1 MKEHIYI
8 LDDHPMIAEG
18 TAQLLMTDERYQVTI
33 GKHYSELYNFIESN
47 PISLLIIDYELQ
59 DKTALDLLPYL
70 QKKIPQTPVL
80 VYTMHT
86 EFWIIKL
93 LIKKEVAGIVSKND
107 NTSEIKKAIESILL
121 TKNKYYSPTALN
133 IVLSLVGDHSA
144 TDSIAYTPSPREKE
158 IINMLSCGYT
168 SEEIAQKL
176 NLSKSTMIQ

>member
-1 MKEHIYI
+1 
-8 LDDHPMIAEG
+8 
-18 TAQLLMTDERYQVTI
+18 
-33 GKHYSELYNFIESN
+33 
-47 PISLLIIDYELQ
+47 
-59 DKTALDLLPYL
+59 
-70 QKKIPQTPVL
+70 
-80 VYTMHT
+80 MHT

-121 TKNKYYSPTALN
+121 TKNKYYSSTALN

-176 NLSKSTMIQ
+176 NLSKSTIDTMRKNILLKSGAINVSHLMRLAFIKGWITT

>member
-80 VYTMHT
+80 VYSMHT

-93 LIKKEVAGIVSKND
+93 LSHSTQYRIVTCRRSFCNRF
-107 NTSEIKKAIESILL
+107 
-121 TKNKYYSPTALN
+121 
-133 IVLSLVGDHSA
+133 
-144 TDSIAYTPSPREKE
+144 DSIYTKPS
-158 IINMLSCGYT
+158 
-168 SEEIAQKL
+168 
-176 NLSKSTMIQ
+176 

>member
-1 MKEHIYI
+1 
-8 LDDHPMIAEG
+8 
-18 TAQLLMTDERYQVTI
+18 
-33 GKHYSELYNFIESN
+33 
-47 PISLLIIDYELQ
+47 
-59 DKTALDLLPYL
+59 
-70 QKKIPQTPVL
+70 
-80 VYTMHT
+80 MHT

-176 NLSKSTMIQ
+176 NLSKSTIDTCLLYTSPSPRDA